1 MPFDGTQ
8 RPPATFTTQISWS
21 HSHSSLPMR
30 HPCPILKMRAST
42 ASPRTASYMRRSAS
56 SAWSPGPRSPSSPH
70 EIYEPTPRSRRPL
83 PVRTLGANGLCI
95 HEVAPRS
102 RADGDVVDG
111 GRHGSRRLGAQA
123 SHAGW
128 NKRLQ
133 THIQY
138 VWGNLVV
145 GLPARSAGNFRILW
159 AQFAGFRRG
168 APTFFG
174 WAFYLLCFW

>member
-1 MPFDGTQ
+1 
-8 RPPATFTTQISWS
+8 
-21 HSHSSLPMR
+21 MR

-42 ASPRTASYMRRSAS
+42 HRRAPRRTCGAARRQPGRRGRAAPPRRTRSTSPPLAS
-56 SAWSPGPRSPSSPH
+56 SAACQCAPSV
-70 EIYEPTPRSRRPL
+70 PTGCASTRWL
-83 PVRTLGANGLCI
+83 
-95 HEVAPRS
+95 EVAPRS